1 MLLANL
7 FAQQDEAF
15 GSLCVT
21 VNAGDPQEILK
32 FWFGDPASPEY
43 GQSRPEWFKKDPQFD
58 QTIEKQF
65 LPVYEQAAAGQ
76 LQAWQGSPLTCL
88 ALILVLDQF
97 PRNMFRGTP
106 RAFATDPLAVQAAQQ
121 AVAQGFDQQLLP
133 VQRWF
138 VYLPFEHSEDL
149 ADQRRSMELFE
160 QLQSDPASQSAI
172 DYARRHLEVI
182 ERFGRFPHRNVI
194 LGRPSTPEELE
205 FLQQPG
211 SSF

>member
-1 MLLANL
+1 M
-7 FAQQDEAF
+7 
-15 GSLCVT
+15 T
-21 VNAGDPQEILK
+21 VIAGAPEEILK
-32 FWFGDPASPEY
+32 FWFGDPAGSEY
-43 GQSRPEWFKKDPQFD
+43 GQSRPEWFKKDPEFD

-65 LPVYEQAAAGQ
+65 LPVYEQAAAGR
-76 LQAWQGSPLTCL
+76 LQAWQGSLFSCL

-106 RAFATDPLAVQAAQQ
+106 RAFATDPLALQAAQQ
-121 AVAQGFDQQLLP
+121 AVAQRFDQQLLP

-149 ADQRRSMELFE
+149 ADQQRSMELFE
-160 QLQSDPASQSAI
+160 QLQPDPASQSAI
-172 DYARRHLEVI
+172 DYARRHLEI
-182 ERFGRFPHRNVI
+182 IQRFGRFPHRNAI
-194 LGRPSTPEELE
+194 LGRPSTPEEQE